1 MNNIIGP
8 LIINIDGYEL
18 TAEEADLINHPLIGG
33 VILFENNYESHQQVT
48 DLISSIKDIK
58 DGLIVSIDHEG
69 GRVQRFKK
77 NFTNLPSF
85 EFISSIRDPV
95 ERERL
100 AFCSGFVAGYELNQI
115 GVNLNY
121 SPVIDISHPSSKLLK
136 DRTFGTNPN
145 TVINLSL
152 AYIKGIIKAGVTP
165 VLKHYPGHGS
175 VDTDTHTEI
184 CITEISYQSL
194 LEKDLTPFVEILNYF
209 SIPIMTNH
217 VLYKNIDKKICSF
230 SQKLLK
236 SIPSEIFK
244 SKPIFISDDLEM
256 HSAKYINNKFIKCDE
271 RVLLSLK
278 AGCQYVICT
287 SKLVEN
293 INKYKSSSH
302 YFIENYI
309 SNSILDYRRQN
320 NVNIS
325 KLNFI
330 SKGDNEVDLYNENL
344 DLVERYRNG

>member
-1 MNNIIGP
+1 MNKIIGP
-8 LIINIDGYEL
+8 LIINIDGYKLTTEETEL
-18 TAEEADLINHPLIGG
+18 IGNPLVGG
-33 VILFENNYESHQQVT
+33 VILFDNNYESHQQVT
-48 DLISSIKDIK
+48 DLICSIKDIK
-58 DGLIVSIDHEG
+58 DDLIVSIDHEG

-85 EFISSIRDPV
+85 EFISSIRDSV

-100 AFCSGFVAGYELNQI
+100 AFCSGFIAGYELNQI

-145 TVINLSL
+145 TVIKLSL

-175 VDTDTHTEI
+175 VDTDTHTQL
-184 CITEISYQSL
+184 CITETSYQSL
-194 LEKDLTPFVEILNYF
+194 LEKDLIPFVEILNHF

-217 VLYKNIDKKICSF
+217 VLYQNIDKKICSF
-230 SQKLLK
+230 SQKLLR
-236 SIPSEIFK
+236 SIPGEIFK
-244 SKPIFISDDLEM
+244 FKPIFISDDLEM
-256 HSAKYINNKFIKCDE
+256 YSAKYINNNFIKCDD
-271 RVLLSLK
+271 RVLLALK

-293 INKYKSSSH
+293 INEYKSSSH

-320 NVNIS
+320 HVNIR
-325 KLNFI
+325 KLNLI
-330 SKGDNEVDLYNENL
+330 SKDDEKVDLYNENL
-344 DLVERYRNG
+344 DLIERYKDG